1 MPHIIKIEGVIG
13 WETDVESVREQLDEA
28 NGKDVVAHI
37 ASIGGLISEGLKI
50 YNELKNYQGTVDTHL
65 TGQVA
70 SMAAYIAMVGK
81 NRTAENNAI
90 FMIHNGE
97 GPAYGDHRIMF
108 KAGTHFQALTNMI
121 AKEYSIKSGTD
132 LAEIRSAM
140 DETTFYYGDEIKDA
154 GFVHEMIGDVE
165 PEDRAEAVAMA
176 ELMFTECQ
184 AKINTPELIK
194 KDMAALATML
204 ADEPT
209 GQKMADIPAEIE
221 KIMAEYLVVKAK
233 VDKIK
238 NEQQTQEG
246 TVMNLAEIK
255 EKFADAYNEIVALGT
270 AEGLTQGVEQERIRV
285 KMLVEMRGKF
295 PKAHSQKV
303 IDEAIAEGTGLDQL
317 TLNLISADQVAAEV
331 AKAKADK
338 AKPPGNG
345 AGEAPEMVD
354 GVMTHPDHLDTVGAQ
369 IASLP
374 GVM

>member
-1 MPHIIKIEGVIG
+1 MPHIIKIEGIIG
-13 WETDVESVREQLDEA
+13 WDIEVSDIREQLDAA
-28 NGKDVVAHI
+28 NGKDVVAEI
-37 ASIGGLISEGLKI
+37 ASPGGLISEGLLI
-50 YNELKNYQGTVDTHL
+50 YNELKNYKGNVDTHL
-65 TGQVA
+65 MGAVA
-70 SMAAYIAMVGK
+70 SMATYITMVGK
-81 NRTAENNAI
+81 NRTAENNSV
-90 FMIHNGE
+90 FFIHNGM
-97 GPAYGDHRIMF
+97 GLAIGDYRDMLKFGAHLDS
-108 KAGTHFQALTNMI
+108 LTNII
-121 AKEYSIKSGTD
+121 AKEYSAKTGTD
-132 LAEIRSAM
+132 LAEIRTAM
-140 DETTFYYGDEIKDA
+140 DEETYYYGDEIKEA
-154 GFVHEMIGDVE
+154 GFVHEMVGDIE

-194 KDMAALATML
+194 KDLAALATML

-255 EKFADAYNEIVALGT
+255 EKFADVYNEIVALGT

-285 KMLVEMRGKF
+285 KMLVEMRAKF

-303 IDEAIAEGTGLDQL
+303 IDEAIAEGTDLDHL
-317 TLNLISADQVAAEV
+317 TLNLMSADQVAAEL
-331 AKAKADK
+331 AAAQQDPP
-338 AKPPGNG
+338 PPGNG
-345 AGEAPEMVD
+345 EEEAPEMVD
-354 GVMTHPDHLDTVGAQ
+354 GVMTHPDHLDAVGAQ
-369 IASLP
+369 IAGLP

>member
-13 WETDVESVREQLDEA
+13 WETEASDIREQLEAA
-28 NGKDVVAHI
+28 NGEDVVVEI
-37 ASIGGLISEGLKI
+37 ASPGGLISEGLLI
-50 YNELKNYQGTVDTHL
+50 YNELKNYKGNVDTHL
-65 TGQVA
+65 MGSVA
-70 SMAAYIAMVGK
+70 SMATYIAMVGK
-81 NRTAENNAI
+81 KRTAENNAV
-90 FMIHNGE
+90 FMIHNGM
-97 GPAYGDHRIMF
+97 GLAIGDYRDMF
-108 KAGTHFQALTNMI
+108 KFGTHLDSLTNII
-121 AKEYSIKSGTD
+121 AKELSIKSETD
-132 LAEIRSAM
+132 LNEIRAAM
-140 DETTFYYGDEIKDA
+140 DELTFYYGDEIKEA
-154 GFVHEMIGDVE
+154 GFVHEMTGDAD